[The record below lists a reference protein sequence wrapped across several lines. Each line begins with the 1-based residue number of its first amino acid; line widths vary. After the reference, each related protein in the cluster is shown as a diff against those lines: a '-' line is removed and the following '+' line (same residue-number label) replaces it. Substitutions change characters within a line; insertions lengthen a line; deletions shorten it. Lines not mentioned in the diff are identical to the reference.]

1 MEPTSPQTVYNSLDQ
16 LDQID
21 VAASAAMRQQ
31 AQSVLAD
38 GEVSLDLRQEIA
50 ERLSQANS
58 LLSKRTVT
66 GGDSY

>member
-1 MEPTSPQTVYNSLDQ
+1 MEPLSPQMVYNNLDQ
-16 LDQID
+16 LDQTD
-21 VAASAAMRQQ
+21 VAASAEMRQQ
-31 AQSVLAD
+31 VQDLLAD

-58 LLSKRTVT
+58 LLSRRTVT

>member
-1 MEPTSPQTVYNSLDQ
+1 MESISPQTVYNSLDQ

>member
-1 MEPTSPQTVYNSLDQ
+1 MESVSPQTVYNSLDQ

-21 VAASAAMRQQ
+21 VTASAAMRQQ
-31 AQSVLAD
+31 AQAVLAD

>member
-1 MEPTSPQTVYNSLDQ
+1 MEPISPQTVYSNLDQ

-21 VAASAAMRQQ
+21 VAASAVMRQQ
-31 AQSVLAD
+31 AQEVLAD
-38 GEVSLDLRQEIA
+38 GEVSLDLRQGIA

-58 LLSKRTVT
+58 LLSKRTVM

>member
-50 ERLSQANS
+50 
-58 LLSKRTVT
+58 
-66 GGDSY
+66 

>member
-1 MEPTSPQTVYNSLDQ
+1 MEPTSPQTVYKSLNQ

-21 VAASAAMRQQ
+21 VAASASMRQQ

>member
-1 MEPTSPQTVYNSLDQ
+1 MEPISPQTVYKSLDQ

-31 AQSVLAD
+31 AQAVLAD

>member
-1 MEPTSPQTVYNSLDQ
+1 MESISPQTVYNNLDQ

-31 AQSVLAD
+31 AQEVLAD

>member
-1 MEPTSPQTVYNSLDQ
+1 MESVSPQTVYNSLDQ

-31 AQSVLAD
+31 AQAVLAD